1 MLIHA
6 KRWWLAVG
14 LVTSLIPRLFAE
26 PPLPGAT
33 QVVYTAYGNTH
44 PQPVLEQAYA
54 RLRRLYVLDVDSRQC
69 VPASTIGAEL
79 VEGKVELATNARILL
94 HTTVGNR
101 VAVLGYRGTFP
112 MKGEDVACMVIRSGA
127 ETYSMRNKDR
137 EVIAVPQYRD
147 VTMTFAE
154 MVAFIRNGQHFPE
167 APELNTQPGRKGL
180 FSTDRTPGSK
190 VEQHLKQGKGTVAP
204 PSLPPP

>member
-1 MLIHA
+1 MNPSVRDHGGIIFVDL
-6 KRWWLAVG
+6 RDREGV
-14 LVTSLIPRLFAE
+14 
-26 PPLPGAT
+26 T
-33 QVVYTAYGNTH
+33 QVKFDSNLRA
-44 PQPVLEQAYA
+44 QAA
-54 RLRRLYVLDVDSRQC
+54 LLKDESVIAV
-69 VPASTIGAEL
+69 T
-79 VEGKVELATNARILL
+79 GKVELATNARILL

-112 MKGEDVACMVIRSGA
+112 MKGDDVACMVIRSGA